1 MKTSPLFDLEGRV
14 AIITGGSVGLGRQM
28 AEGLAESG
36 AHLML
41 CARKEERCR
50 ETAEALRSLGVD
62 VLQLGPLPTPGVAVL
77 AMGCDVKDPDS
88 VNAVV
93 AATVARFGRVDILIN
108 NAGTAWGAPTE
119 EMPLAQ
125 WHKVLETNLTGTFLF
140 SQAVGRHMIP
150 QRGGSIL
157 NIASIAGLRGMGQ
170 EFPAIGYS
178 ASKGGVIAFT
188 RDLAS
193 KWAVHGIRVNAL
205 APGWFPSDMSR
216 VLLERHGEAL
226 RAAIPMGRFGG
237 TRDLMGA
244 AIFFASDASAFV
256 TGQVLAVDGGQTA

>member
-50 ETAEALRSLGVD
+50 ETAEALRPLGV
-62 VLQLGPLPTPGVAVL
+62 QVL
-77 AMGCDVKDPDS
+77 AMGCDVRDPDS

-93 AATVARFGRVDILIN
+93 AATVARFGRIDILIN

-140 SQAVGRHMIP
+140 SQAVGRHMIA

-216 VLLERHGEAL
+216 VLLDRHGEAL

-237 TRDLMGA
+237 SRDLMGA
-244 AIFFASDASAFV
+244 AIFFASDASAFA

>member
-1 MKTSPLFDLEGRV
+1 MKTSLLFDLEGRV

-62 VLQLGPLPTPGVAVL
+62 VL

-93 AATVARFGRVDILIN
+93 AATVERFGRIDILIN

>member
-62 VLQLGPLPTPGVAVL
+62 VL

-93 AATVARFGRVDILIN
+93 AATVERFGRIDILIN

-205 APGWFPSDMSR
+205 APGWFPSDLSR